1 MRIEVMTLGV
11 LALASGIAVAPVA
24 AQMPE
29 DISPGVY
36 AELEGVEDAGGVIV
50 ASEVELRHTSGS
62 SDQVQGTIASVDR
75 ARREVTVAGVRI
87 QLLADAHLMGDSGD
101 PMAFASVVS
110 GARVD
115 ARGRFDGG
123 VLRARSLEL
132 RSGSDDR
139 EREVG
144 LEGRIS
150 RVDRAE
156 GTFRLLG
163 ATVRVTPDTSVEL
176 D

>member
-1 MRIEVMTLGV
+1 MRGEIVALF
-11 LALASGIAVAPVA
+11 ALAVALGAAVAPVR

-36 AELEGVEDAGGVIV
+36 AELEGIEDAGGTI
-50 ASEVELRHTSGS
+50 AATEIELRRTSGA
-62 SDQVQGTIASVDR
+62 SDQVLGRIASVDR
-75 ARREVTVAGVRI
+75 EHREITVAGIRVRLPEDI
-87 QLLADAHLMGDSGD
+87 HLVGAHGESLAL
-101 PMAFASVVS
+101 ASLES

-115 ARGRFDGG
+115 ARGRFEGG
-123 VLRARSLEL
+123 ELRASSLEL
-132 RSGSDDR
+132 RSDSGGRADQ
-139 EREVG
+139 VG

-150 RVDRAE
+150 RVDRAA